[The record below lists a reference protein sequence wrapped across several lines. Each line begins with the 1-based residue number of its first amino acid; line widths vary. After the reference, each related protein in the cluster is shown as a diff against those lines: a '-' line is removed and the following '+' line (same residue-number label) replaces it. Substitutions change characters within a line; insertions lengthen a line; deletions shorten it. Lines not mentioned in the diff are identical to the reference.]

1 MKRLLCA
8 LLFLMWATLAQ
19 AAQPRFDEVVFFQ
32 TEQAMLQK
40 EVKFDEVARF
50 SRKLQSNIWNAL
62 KKAKLPVGNGYVVI
76 AVRSDGQVGAWLDM
90 EPALHEY
97 YENEVLQAA
106 MKTPPFFVAEGSVVF
121 GLKMAIDTPKHT
133 SKAKPDPKEWQAA
146 RKKLGNTADI
156 EAVVQAAWPE

>member
-1 MKRLLCA
+1 MKRLLCC
-8 LLFLMWATLAQ
+8 LFLLMSASLAQ

-32 TEQAMLQK
+32 SEQAMLQK
-40 EVKFDEVARF
+40 EVKFDEIARF

-76 AVRSDGQVGAWLDM
+76 AVRADGQVGAWLDM
-90 EPALHEY
+90 EPLLHEY

-146 RKKLGNTADI
+146 RKKLGSTADI